1 MRAAQQEREM
11 AVEEES
17 LTINRRMVGGIA
29 QVSFSSMLV
38 KITSRTHVLCM
49 CRKKIMSLHWHK
61 NKEMKK
67 KIITIILPR

>member
-49 CRKKIMSLHWHK
+49 CRKKTRSLHWHK